1 MSTSFYD
8 VVVLG
13 SDLAAT
19 VGGAVLAHRGFRVL
33 MAGIPVEERYTIGP
47 YSLPRA
53 PLAFVGIEGPTLK
66 RIVGELNL
74 VQLLR
79 RRLEPNR
86 PAYQLLLPDHRID
99 IGDDLGRELAREMP
113 DGAAAFETAA
123 ARAAEVSAAI
133 EGILSQDLILP
144 PDGFWDRRDANRVA
158 ARLPAPD
165 EDLLSALPDKHPLR
179 AAYLMP
185 AHFGAAFD
193 DVGPVSIARLGDL
206 HRRGTFRL
214 DGGRE
219 GLRGLLLDR
228 LKTHSG
234 EVRPDLVPKAILTK
248 RGKVTGVQFEGR
260 NESIGCAHV
269 LCGMGADR
277 VAQLV
282 ADGGEKPPKRLLEAG
297 AIKPAAWRYLVH
309 LVAPLDAL
317 PDALGRLAY
326 VVGDLGQPLT
336 GANAL
341 TLHLAD
347 GYGQHAV
354 LSVEAHTPNTPD
366 GASPEALRALRTAVR
381 RELDKQLPFVDRHL
395 LLVHSPHDGFAPEGV
410 DGERGQAPPPVTMEP
425 IWAMPRDDRPLGFCG
440 LPHGTG
446 IKHLLLASR
455 QVLPGLGVEGELAAG
470 WAAARLVL
478 QTERKR
484 DLVKGAVLEG

>member
-33 MAGIPVEERYTIGP
+33 MAGVSVEERYTIGP

-53 PLAFVGIEGPTLK
+53 PLAFVGIEAPTLK

-86 PAYQLLLPDHRID
+86 PAYQLLVADHRID
-99 IGDDLGRELAREMP
+99 IGDDLGRELGREMP
-113 DGAAAFETAA
+113 DVAAAFETAS

-158 ARLPAPD
+158 ARLPAQD
-165 EDLLSALPDKHPLR
+165 EDLLAGLPDGHPLR
-179 AAYLMP
+179 AAYTMP
-185 AHFGAAFD
+185 AAFAAAFD
-193 DVGPVSIARLGDL
+193 DVGAVSLARLGDL

-260 NESIGCAHV
+260 SETIGCAHV
-269 LCGMGADR
+269 LCGLGADR

-282 ADGGEKPPKRLLEAG
+282 SDGGEKPPKRLIEAG

-326 VVGDLGQPLT
+326 VVADATQPLS

-341 TLHLAD
+341 ALHLAD

-354 LSVEAHTPNTPD
+354 LSVEAHATDP
-366 GASPEALRALRTAVR
+366 SPEALRALRVAVR

-395 LLVHSPHDGFAPEGV
+395 LLVHSPHDGIAPEGV
-410 DGERGQAPPPVTMEP
+410 DGERGSALPPVPMEP

-440 LPHGTG
+440 LPHSTG
-446 IKHLLLASR
+446 VKHLLLASR
-455 QVLPGLGVEGELAAG
+455 QVLPGLGVEGDLAAG